1 MSLSKYYMSRCLE
14 LAKKGI
20 PSTLPNPS
28 VGAVLVYQGRIIG
41 EGYTSPYGGNHG
53 EVNCLNSVK
62 EKDLIPSST
71 LYVSLEPC
79 SHIGKT
85 PPCADLILQHKI
97 PKVVVGCLDT
107 FSEVSGRGI
116 ERLRQ
121 HGVEVELNVLEKEC
135 RELNKRFFTFHEKKR
150 PFILLKW
157 AETADKF
164 IAPSPSLHEKE
175 RWITGSEANQFTHS
189 LRATER
195 AILVGKNTVLTDNPS
210 LTTRNYPGDNP
221 IRIVIDRKLETW
233 KSEEDFSIYQPNSMT
248 WILNEERNF
257 KENSVEGIQIS
268 FEKNVLNQL
277 MDLLTKRIVQSLIV
291 EGGRATLQQFLDQE
305 LWDEAYVLS
314 ADKTFGEGLKAP
326 RIEKPVSDFFEV
338 GKNKVSLYKNTTF

>member
-1 MSLSKYYMSRCLE
+1 MSLSEYYMSRCLE

-62 EKDLIPSST
+62 EKDLIPFST

-85 PPCADLILQHKI
+85 PPCADLIIQHKI

-164 IAPSPSLHEKE
+164 IAPRPSLHEKE

-195 AILVGKNTVLTDNPS
+195 AIVVGKNTVLTDNPS

-233 KSEEDFSIYQPNSMT
+233 KSEEDFSIYQPNSVT

-277 MDLLTKRIVQSLIV
+277 IDVLTKRTVQSLIV

-314 ADKTFGEGLKAP
+314 ADKTFGDGLKAP